1 MSDPVLEARL
11 QRDARLAALAGEHL
25 LPPNATPWEKVMSLV
40 GAARRPLPAELIKAL
55 WSPKDCPARLLPYLA
70 WGLSVDI
77 WDDAWPETKQREVI
91 AKALQLHRLKT
102 TPAGIKAHVAL
113 TGAEVLRLIRPPARG
128 HLKAALTEAER
139 RAWLNS
145 LPAIQFRP
153 FVQPATAIRRGFHSG
168 PAGATFHGPRTEDD
182 ADRELS
188 RWLLPSRGPDLWGR
202 RAFYVKDGVATP
214 VRLEQM
220 QDVGQ
225 APFERVFL
233 ASSGRRRS
241 FHGHAFAGTG
251 HLQRSTAADNVLTV
265 RLSEAAA
272 AFAVE
277 PSARRV
283 VDVRP
288 ERMHQGRTV
297 PAGRSFCGRRRYH
310 GHRHLATTI
319 APTQIFDRIALHDP
333 SRAPRLRRVRDYHG
347 VGRFG
352 IAPFTAEA
360 LIRVPMRRPP
370 RRSGRHHGV
379 GFRQAPDMKPL
390 WQAVDAVRVS
400 KAARDTVLIDTT
412 TYRTVTLRDGLTLGS
427 FRLGG
432 ARSVLARAV

>member
-1 MSDPVLEARL
+1 MSDLEV
-11 QRDARLAALAGEHL
+11 RLAALAGEHL
-25 LPPNATPWEKVMSLV
+25 LPPNASPWEKVMSLV
-40 GAARRPLPAELIKAL
+40 GAARRPLPAELIKAV

-77 WDDAWPETKQREVI
+77 WDDAWPETKKREVI
-91 AKALQLHRLKT
+91 AKAFELHRLKT

-139 RAWLNS
+139 AAWLAS

-153 FVQPATAIRRGFHSG
+153 FVQPAVAVRRGFHFG
-168 PAGATFHGPRTEDD
+168 PGGTTFHGPRAQD
-182 ADRELS
+182 AAPRELS
-188 RWLLPSRGPDLWGR
+188 RWLLPSRGLELWGR
-202 RAFYVKDGVATP
+202 RAFFVEDGVATP

-233 ASSGRRRS
+233 ASSDRKRS
-241 FHGHAFAGTG
+241 FHGAGHAGTG

-265 RLSEAAA
+265 RLSDAAA

-277 PSARRV
+277 PSVQRV

-288 ERMHQGRTV
+288 ERIYQGRIV
-297 PAGRSFCGRRRYH
+297 PAGRSFCGRRRFH
-310 GHRHLATTI
+310 GRRHLATTI

-333 SRAPRLRRVRDYHG
+333 ARAPRLRRVRDYHG
-347 VGRFG
+347 FGRFG

-379 GFRQAPDMKPL
+379 GFRKAPDMKPL

-412 TYRTVTLRDGLTLGS
+412 TYRAVTLRDGLTLGT
-427 FRLGG
+427 FRLGET
-432 ARSVLARAV
+432 RSVLTRAA